1 MLKMNKRPEQPLAGN
16 KVIVTRAHTQASE
29 LVHAIESLGGQAI
42 VCSSIE
48 TVALPVTPVLHDAI
62 ASIHTYDSIIFT
74 SVNAVRFFFAAC
86 SELGI
91 NLASLNK
98 VKGYAVGPKT
108 AEAMLKFGITP
119 EQLPDLYHG
128 EQLAEQFN
136 AIHHQRQRVL
146 LPRALIVREKLL
158 ERLRS
163 AGHEVN
169 DIAIYETVRTNGK
182 WTETI
187 HLLSNQMIDM
197 ITFTSPST
205 IAHFLENLSQ
215 QGINEPLQLMRHLNI
230 FCIGPITAEA
240 ATEQGLHITGVA
252 RESTVESLL
261 ELLKQ
266 HNMNK
271 RDDHS

>member
-1 MLKMNKRPEQPLAGN
+1 MLKMNKRPEQPLAGK

-29 LVHAIESLGGQAI
+29 LVYAIQSLGGEAI

-48 TVALPVTPVLHDAI
+48 TVALPVTPVLYDAI
-62 ASIHTYDSIIFT
+62 VSIHTYDSIFFT
-74 SVNAVRFFFAAC
+74 SVNAVRFFIAAC

-91 NLASLNK
+91 NLASLSK

-108 AEAMLKFGITP
+108 AEAMFKFGITP

-146 LPRALIVREKLL
+146 LPRALMAREKLP

-169 DIAIYETVRTNGK
+169 DIAIYETVRTNEK

-187 HLLSNQMIDM
+187 HLLSNQTIDM

-205 IAHFLENLSQ
+205 VTFFLENLAQ
-215 QGINEPLQLMRHLNI
+215 QGINDPLQLMRHLNI
-230 FCIGPITAEA
+230 FCIGPVTAEA
-240 ATEQGLHITGVA
+240 ATEQGLHITGIA
-252 RESTVESLL
+252 RESTVESLV

-266 HNMNK
+266 HNINK